1 MIIRFLKKMR
11 STYKTAEVIFISHLV
26 FCSCKIEKKLR
37 DRQLSR
43 SFIDQWACFT
53 DKPLFLLYQFISVY
67 AAVGQGHANQ
77 YRLTI
82 KGNNGQTGLLC
93 TTQSLCKNR
102 ATVHHNGFCAA
113 EAKS

>member
-1 MIIRFLKKMR
+1 MVIRFPKKMR
-11 STYKTAEVIFISHLV
+11 NTYKTAEVIFISHLV

-82 KGNNGQTGLLC
+82 KGY
-93 TTQSLCKNR
+93 NR
-102 ATVHHNGFCAA
+102 
-113 EAKS
+113 

>member
-1 MIIRFLKKMR
+1 MVIRFPKKMQ
-11 STYKTAEVIFISHLV
+11 STYKTAEVIFISYLV
-26 FCSCKIEKKLR
+26 FCSFKIEKTLR

-43 SFIDQWACFT
+43 SFIDQWTCFT

-82 KGNNGQTGLLC
+82 KGNNGQTGLLG

-102 ATVHHNGFCAA
+102 ATIHRNGFCAA